1 MDSVAVVR
9 QIYERFRAGDERG
22 ALELLDP
29 EVEVHD
35 RPEIPDPQVYRGH
48 EGVVAALGVS
58 RAEFDDVDLV
68 PEEFVDA
75 GEGVVVVVLHFV
87 GRGRGSGFPI
97 DELLC
102 HLWRLRDGRAVRME
116 VHADRAGAL
125 RSAGA

>member
-1 MDSVAVVR
+1 MDGVAVVR
-9 QIYERFRAGDERG
+9 EIYERFRSGDERG
-22 ALELLDP
+22 GLELLDP
-29 EVEVHD
+29 EVEVDD

-68 PEEFVDA
+68 PDEFIDA
-75 GEGVVVVVLHFV
+75 GQDVVVVVLHFV
-87 GRGRGSGFPI
+87 GRGRESGFPI

-102 HLWRLRDGRAVRME
+102 HLWRLRGGRAVRME